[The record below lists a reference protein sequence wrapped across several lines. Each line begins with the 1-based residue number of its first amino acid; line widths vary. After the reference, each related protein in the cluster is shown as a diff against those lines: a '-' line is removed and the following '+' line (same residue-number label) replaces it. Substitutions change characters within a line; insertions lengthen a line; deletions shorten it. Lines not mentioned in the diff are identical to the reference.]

1 MEAFIQKNIN
11 PLIEIKVLLKWA
23 QNSIEYQMESSMSS
37 DTMQLMVPLTM
48 CVLKIGAFCIEID

>member
-37 DTMQLMVPLTM
+37 DTM
-48 CVLKIGAFCIEID
+48 